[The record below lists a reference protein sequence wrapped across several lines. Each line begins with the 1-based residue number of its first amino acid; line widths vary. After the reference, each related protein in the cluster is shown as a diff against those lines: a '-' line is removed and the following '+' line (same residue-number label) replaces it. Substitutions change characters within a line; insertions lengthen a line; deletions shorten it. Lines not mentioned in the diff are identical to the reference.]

1 MLVSSESAP
10 SAVFKNPIASF
21 AFRTATR
28 VPRTCEVKPSEI
40 ASFLE
45 NLLSDQKNAENEN
58 PFIVINEVDEKN
70 ATITVTLEKSAIMK
84 LLDRHHSSI
93 ESITTLSK

>member
-1 MLVSSESAP
+1 MDEGILVKRFSLKLK
-10 SAVFKNPIASF
+10 VDI
-21 AFRTATR
+21 
-28 VPRTCEVKPSEI
+28 KPSEI